1 MSLRPGSRGE
11 KRYETRAEQRIDQLR
26 VPPQSVEAEQAVLG
40 GLMLAPDAYDR
51 VADQLVEE
59 DFYRRDHQLIYRA
72 IRELAEKNRPFD
84 AVTLGEWFDSMGLSE
99 QVAGGAYLI
108 ELASTT
114 PSAANIAAYAEIVRD
129 KAVLR
134 QLIEVGTGIVNDGF
148 QPDGRD
154 SGEILAKAEQEVFAI
169 AEAGARGR
177 TDFTPVNK
185 ALSEAF
191 DVLQTRYANGGSVT
205 GLPTGYTEFDEMTA
219 GLQNTDLLIIAAR
232 PAMGKCVAHDSEIVL
247 DDGSVVSIERLFD
260 GHRGAAVA
268 TLGDDFRL
276 SRQVPSDYV
285 DDGLKPVF
293 EVTTALGRRIE
304 TTLSHPY
311 LTVEGWKPLHELA
324 EGDSIAVPR
333 SLPVFGSERWRD
345 CELRLLG
352 YLIGDGGLTGATP
365 RFTNSN
371 PRIVEDFTAASRE
384 FGGVVV
390 RQTEKRAGFAPSM
403 AVIADAGEVA
413 AQRRGFSA
421 ALQHAL
427 AGRGLSQNAVA
438 RQLGVSPASLSHWR
452 HGRTVPAA
460 AVFERLC
467 QVLELRPETLA
478 PEGIASAR
486 RNQRNPLGQW
496 LSGLGLL
503 GQGSA
508 GKFIPEAVFR
518 LDAESLA
525 TFVNRLFATDGWAT
539 VTRAGQA
546 QIGYASVSERLV
558 RQLQHVLLR
567 FGVIAAIRH
576 RWVRYRDTRRSSW
589 QLDITHNASLRLF
602 CERIGM
608 FGKEPAMARVL
619 AALDAHPPK
628 VNRDLVPAAVWQR
641 IEDCKGEL
649 SWAELARRAGVADS
663 NPHPG
668 KRAMSR
674 AHLAKFAMALGDPTL
689 RALASSDV
697 YWDRIVSI
705 VPLGEKQVYDLTIP
719 DTHNFIANDVCVHNT
734 TLALNMAEYAAFRS
748 KKAVAVFS
756 MEMSAS
762 QLALRLISSVGRV
775 NAQRLRSGQ
784 LEDEDWSRV
793 TSAIRQLREAKIF
806 IDDTPGLSPDVLRA
820 KSRRLKREHDLGLI
834 VIDYLQLMS
843 VPGNSENRATEI
855 SEISRSLKHLA
866 KELNLPVIALSQLNR
881 SLEQRADKRPVMA
894 DLRESGAIE
903 QDADVIVF
911 IYRDDYYNKETSPD
925 KGLAEVIIGK
935 QRSGPTGSLKLKFFG
950 EYTRFDNLA
959 HDSVGSFE

>member
-1 MSLRPGSRGE
+1 MSARTGFRGE
-11 KRYETRAEQRIDQLR
+11 KRFETRAEQRIDQLR
-26 VPPQSVEAEQAVLG
+26 VPPQSIEAEQAVLG

-51 VADQLVEE
+51 VADQLVED

-219 GLQNTDLLIIAAR
+219 GLQNTDLLILAAR
-232 PAMGKCVAHDSEIVL
+232 PAMGK
-247 DDGSVVSIERLFD
+247 
-260 GHRGAAVA
+260 
-268 TLGDDFRL
+268 
-276 SRQVPSDYV
+276 
-285 DDGLKPVF
+285 
-293 EVTTALGRRIE
+293 
-304 TTLSHPY
+304 
-311 LTVEGWKPLHELA
+311 
-324 EGDSIAVPR
+324 
-333 SLPVFGSERWRD
+333 
-345 CELRLLG
+345 
-352 YLIGDGGLTGATP
+352 
-365 RFTNSN
+365 
-371 PRIVEDFTAASRE
+371 
-384 FGGVVV
+384 
-390 RQTEKRAGFAPSM
+390 
-403 AVIADAGEVA
+403 
-413 AQRRGFSA
+413 
-421 ALQHAL
+421 
-427 AGRGLSQNAVA
+427 
-438 RQLGVSPASLSHWR
+438 
-452 HGRTVPAA
+452 
-460 AVFERLC
+460 
-467 QVLELRPETLA
+467 
-478 PEGIASAR
+478 
-486 RNQRNPLGQW
+486 
-496 LSGLGLL
+496 
-503 GQGSA
+503 
-508 GKFIPEAVFR
+508 
-518 LDAESLA
+518 
-525 TFVNRLFATDGWAT
+525 
-539 VTRAGQA
+539 
-546 QIGYASVSERLV
+546 
-558 RQLQHVLLR
+558 
-567 FGVIAAIRH
+567 
-576 RWVRYRDTRRSSW
+576 
-589 QLDITHNASLRLF
+589 
-602 CERIGM
+602 
-608 FGKEPAMARVL
+608 
-619 AALDAHPPK
+619 
-628 VNRDLVPAAVWQR
+628 
-641 IEDCKGEL
+641 
-649 SWAELARRAGVADS
+649 
-663 NPHPG
+663 
-668 KRAMSR
+668 
-674 AHLAKFAMALGDPTL
+674 
-689 RALASSDV
+689 
-697 YWDRIVSI
+697 
-705 VPLGEKQVYDLTIP
+705 
-719 DTHNFIANDVCVHNT
+719 T

-748 KKAVAVFS
+748 KKAVAIFS

-881 SLEQRADKRPVMA
+881 SLETRADKRPVMA

-950 EYTRFDNLA
+950 EYTRFDNLS